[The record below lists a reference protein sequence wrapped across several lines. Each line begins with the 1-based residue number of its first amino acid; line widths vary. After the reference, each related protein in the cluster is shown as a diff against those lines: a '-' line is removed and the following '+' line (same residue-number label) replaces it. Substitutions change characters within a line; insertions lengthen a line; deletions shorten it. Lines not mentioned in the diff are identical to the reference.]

1 LGGGRL
7 VDGLPMGRVCL
18 LSHTSAGPRCLR
30 IFHPTGDISGAIMTD
45 GQKNRRTGKPASSAL
60 DLLEADHRAVEKL
73 FAAFERADAADLDAK
88 QTLVR
93 RACEEVT
100 IHTIIEEELIY
111 PASHSALASDGKKH
125 VDQAYVE
132 HYLVKTLIEKFAT
145 LKPGADGFDA
155 TFKVLTEKVRHHV
168 DEEESELFPE
178 LRKSGL
184 DLAALGERIMN
195 RKNELEAKLPKDV
208 GDRT

>member
-1 LGGGRL
+1 
-7 VDGLPMGRVCL
+7 
-18 LSHTSAGPRCLR
+18 
-30 IFHPTGDISGAIMTD
+30 MTN
-45 GQKNRRTGKPASSAL
+45 GQKNGQTGKPASSAL
-60 DLLEADHRAVEKL
+60 DLLEADHRALEKL

-88 QTLVR
+88 ETLVR
-93 RACEEVT
+93 RACEELT
-100 IHTIIEEELIY
+100 IHTIIEEELLY
-111 PASHSALASDGKKH
+111 PAAQSALSGDGKKH

-155 TFKVLTEKVRHHV
+155 TFKVLTQSVRHHV

-178 LRKSGL
+178 LRKSRL

-195 RKNELEAKLPKDV
+195 RKNKLEGKLPRDV